1 MERRHAASGSPYES
15 SIGFSRAVRVGDVV
29 AVSGTAPVW
38 PDGSVDP
45 DPAVQ
50 ARRCWEIALT
60 ALAELGGRVE
70 DVVRTRQYV
79 VSADDAEAVGAVH
92 GEVFGAVRPAS
103 TMVVVAGLLDP
114 RWRYEVELDAVV
126 PAAGNATDA

>member
-1 MERRHAASGSPYES
+1 MSRTSARSGSPFEA
-15 SIGFSRAVRVGDVV
+15 SIGFSRAVRVGSTI

-38 PDGSVDP
+38 PDGFVDP

-50 ARRCWEIALT
+50 ARRCWEIMLAALE
-60 ALAELGGRVE
+60 ELGGTVD

-79 VSADDAEAVGAVH
+79 VDAADGDAVGAVH

-114 RWRYEVELDAVV
+114 RWKVEMELDAVLS
-126 PAAGNATDA
+126 D